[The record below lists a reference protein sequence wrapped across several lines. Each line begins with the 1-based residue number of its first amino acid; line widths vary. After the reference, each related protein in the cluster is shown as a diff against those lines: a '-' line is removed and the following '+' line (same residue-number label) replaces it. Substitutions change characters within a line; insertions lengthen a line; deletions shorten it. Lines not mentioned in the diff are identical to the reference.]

1 MPNAESRTALKD
13 AEIRRLGFDAHVTGA
28 LDSPTIDSTLEVE
41 DARLPSASLS
51 HLDAS
56 FTAVPTGSIANASTL
71 LQLAAD
77 AKVRGLSLAN
87 PALAQ
92 AVGSEASFAM
102 RGASTIKGLV
112 DFQTLEIKSQTLL
125 AGFKGRAGGAELKG
139 RLDVAAPDLAR
150 FGAVAGLALKGEA
163 TLKADIEGTPR
174 SNRFTARID
183 ALANRFAT
191 GVAPIDG
198 LYGGKLTLAGGARL
212 DADGGFGFT
221 DLRITGPN
229 ASVRIDGAATP
240 KLADL
245 TALMTIPE
253 LSKAD
258 KRATGR
264 GEIAAHVTGT
274 LSLPDATAKISIRDA
289 ALLGR
294 PVPRL
299 DVQADATDLR
309 GALDAHVSLDGEI
322 DRKPARGSLHIARP
336 AAGGAVLDGVDVSIG
351 SVSAQGGVALDAA
364 NFAAGQFAIHA
375 RDLDDL
381 SPLALQKL
389 SGGIGADVTLTH
401 ADARQDAAIKAN
413 GQRIE
418 AFGVSLDKLAADLAL
433 TDVYRRPVIA
443 GSLAVDEARIGG
455 ETVSR
460 VRLNAKGGVDAS
472 DITLTATAR
481 GLNLDARARMS
492 FQPIRSASRLRNS
505 TPRAAATGWASP
517 GPRPSS

>member
-1 MPNAESRTALKD
+1 
-13 AEIRRLGFDAHVTGA
+13 
-28 LDSPTIDSTLEVE
+28 
-41 DARLPSASLS
+41 
-51 HLDAS
+51 
-56 FTAVPTGSIANASTL
+56 
-71 LQLAAD
+71 
-77 AKVRGLSLAN
+77 
-87 PALAQ
+87 
-92 AVGSEASFAM
+92 M

-112 DFQTLEIKSQTLL
+112 DFQTLEIKSQTLS
-125 AGFKGRAGGAELKG
+125 AGFKGRAGAAELKG

-150 FGAVAGLALKGEA
+150 FGAVAGLALKGDA

-212 DADGGFGFT
+212 DADGGFGFS
-221 DLRITGPN
+221 DLRVTGPN
-229 ASVRIDGAATP
+229 ASARIDGAATP

-264 GEIAAHVTGT
+264 GEIAAQVTGT

-299 DVQADATDLR
+299 DVQADATNLR

-336 AAGGAVLDGVDVSIG
+336 AAPFSM
-351 SVSAQGGVALDAA
+351 
-364 NFAAGQFAIHA
+364 
-375 RDLDDL
+375 
-381 SPLALQKL
+381 
-389 SGGIGADVTLTH
+389 
-401 ADARQDAAIKAN
+401 
-413 GQRIE
+413 E
-418 AFGVSLDKLAADLAL
+418 W
-433 TDVYRRPVIA
+433 
-443 GSLAVDEARIGG
+443 
-455 ETVSR
+455 
-460 VRLNAKGGVDAS
+460 
-472 DITLTATAR
+472 
-481 GLNLDARARMS
+481 M
-492 FQPIRSASRLRNS
+492 
-505 TPRAAATGWASP
+505 
-517 GPRPSS
+517 